1 MNFEIKFDE
10 MNNVKSD
17 EGMIFYLKK
26 KKKKLSLL
34 VSDNKII
41 TPKFTNQVNCVL
53 FFFFAIFG
61 HFPKEKIIN
70 LIKGRLRD
78 YLDTSI

>member
-1 MNFEIKFDE
+1 

-17 EGMIFYLKK
+17 EGMIFYFKK
-26 KKKKLSLL
+26 KKEKKLSLL

-70 LIKGRLRD
+70 LIKGRLREK
-78 YLDTSI
+78 LII